1 MARLNDADRANLEQI
16 MKSQLNETGWN
27 FYNERQHV
35 ETLFYNR
42 FNFFLMLYGMF
53 VAAIA
58 SLECDC
64 NALFEYGLL
73 IFAII
78 ILILVWATLCRNYQT
93 LRMILCILD
102 KGLPAYHSS
111 PILSKYMKENSKIWR
126 SGDLMAKWIPFSCI
140 VSLAAYLMWI
150 TIHHVCIYK
159 YVAFLMPIIIVCL
172 YFFSSKIK
180 KYNKD
185 EFLIRMLEDV
195 VSRAKYIKKPCDNC
209 VVKKHPIKQWILNK
223 LCLSTRAKSKYQ
235 EKVANETY

>member
-1 MARLNDADRANLEQI
+1 MARLNDADRAKLEQI

-93 LRMILCILD
+93 LRMILYIVD
-102 KGLPAYHSS
+102 NLPNYHSS
-111 PILSKYMKENSKIWR
+111 SILSRYMGKSSILR
-126 SGDLMAKWIPFSCI
+126 SRDLMALWIPFSCI

-159 YVAFLMPIIIVCL
+159 CVAFLMPIIIVCFC
-172 YFFSSKIK
+172 FFSSEIK
-180 KYNKD
+180 KYNNKEYLD
-185 EFLIRMLEDV
+185 MMLDDV
-195 VSRAKYIKKPCDNC
+195 VSHTKYINKTCDDC
-209 VVKKHPIKQWILNK
+209 VVKKHPIKQWLLNK
-223 LCLSTRAKSKYQ
+223 LRQQTRASKIP
-235 EKVANETY
+235 EK

>member
-53 VAAIA
+53 VAAIV

-64 NALFEYGLL
+64 NALFECGLL

-93 LRMILCILD
+93 LRMILYIVD
-102 KGLPAYHSS
+102 NLPYYHSS
-111 PILSKYMKENSKIWR
+111 SILSRYMGKSSILR
-126 SGDLMAKWIPFSCI
+126 SRDLMALWIPFSCI

-159 YVAFLMPIIIVCL
+159 CVAFLMPIIIIVCFC
-172 YFFSSKIK
+172 FFSSEIK
-180 KYNKD
+180 KYNNKEYLD
-185 EFLIRMLEDV
+185 MMLDDV
-195 VSRAKYIKKPCDNC
+195 VSHTKYINKTCDDC
-209 VVKKHPIKQWILNK
+209 VVKKHPIKQWLLNK
-223 LCLSTRAKSKYQ
+223 LRQQTRASKIPG
-235 EKVANETY
+235 K